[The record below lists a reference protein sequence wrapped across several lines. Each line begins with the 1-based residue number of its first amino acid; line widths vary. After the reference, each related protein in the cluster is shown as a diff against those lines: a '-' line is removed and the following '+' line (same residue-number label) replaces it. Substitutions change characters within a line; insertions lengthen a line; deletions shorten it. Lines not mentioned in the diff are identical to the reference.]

1 MNDLKFVRANGG
13 FNRQLA
19 GTDHISLLLM
29 NGVATTGA
37 TELDCTSIDEAL
49 AQGLL
54 PADVLL
60 WYHISE
66 FFRLAPGARLIVK
79 SLTVASTTYA
89 EIKALQTNKG
99 GVIKQVGI
107 WDGTIK
113 PTVASIQAINN
124 LCKELADMNM
134 PLQCLLSPRLVV
146 ADYATL
152 LDCATCNAE
161 FVSQVIGH
169 DPSGY
174 GTLKTASVQCGIIG
188 AALGALASSQVHT
201 SLAWVERQNLVTGFY
216 KDAVTN
222 QYHPTRELDK
232 LGFVGGNLYSDF
244 TPAQIDV
251 LDAKGY
257 IFMRKHV
264 DIAGSYFNHSRTC
277 AALTSDYLYLE
288 NVRTMNK
295 ACRAVYKDLAPK
307 LSSPIYIDSNTGYIA
322 DGAIASLEAIAE
334 TGLAQM
340 ERDGE
345 LSAQGY
351 GVFINPNQ
359 NILTTSKLAIKIRAI
374 PVGVLRQLEVNIG
387 FALKLN

>member
-1 MNDLKFVRANGG
+1 MNELKFIRANGG
-13 FNRQLA
+13 LSRTLA
-19 GTDHISLLLM
+19 GTDHISLLLI
-29 NGVATTGA
+29 NGAAATGA
-37 TELDCTSIDEAL
+37 TDLDCTSLDEAL

-54 PADVLL
+54 PTDVLM
-60 WYHISE
+60 WYHVSE

-79 SLTVASTTYA
+79 NLTVASTTYS
-89 EIKALQTNKG
+89 EIKAIQANKG

-113 PTVASIQAINN
+113 PTVATIQGLNQQ
-124 LCKELADMNM
+124 CKDLADMNM
-134 PLQCLLSPRLVV
+134 PLQCLLSPGLLV

-152 LDCATCNAE
+152 LDCATCNSE
-161 FVSQVIGH
+161 YVSQVIGH
-169 DPSGY
+169 DPNGY
-174 GTLKTASVQCGIIG
+174 GTLKTANVQTGIIG

-201 SLAWVERQNLVTGFY
+201 SLAWVERQNMVTGFY
-216 KDAVTN
+216 KDAATN
-222 QYHPTRELDK
+222 LYHGTRELDR

-244 TPAQIDV
+244 TTAQIDA

-257 IFMRKHV
+257 IFLRKHV

-277 AALTSDYLYLE
+277 AALTSDYLYIE

-307 LSSPIYIDSNTGYIA
+307 LSSPVLIDGNTGYIA
-322 DGAIASLEAIAE
+322 EGAIASLEAIAE

-345 LSAQGY
+345 LSAKGY
-351 GVFINPNQ
+351 AVVIDPNQ
-359 NILTTSKLAIKIRAI
+359 SILTTSKLKIKIRAI
-374 PVGVLRQLEVNIG
+374 PVGVLRQMEVNIG